1 MILKNNLKMISSTHK
16 VWNDEVLM
24 ADSLKGRYFQQNGR
38 NGEPSHP
45 TTTVTLLTIIAP
57 SYSSRISS
65 SSSYIILVK
74 VSTVGTAL
82 NFRLQFGHRLTRKV
96 VFNINQVV

>member
-1 MILKNNLKMISSTHK
+1 MKNNLKMISSTHK

-24 ADSLKGRYFQQNGR
+24 AESLKGRYFQQNGR
-38 NGEPSHP
+38 NSEPSHP
-45 TTTVTLLTIIAP
+45 ATVTLLTIIAP

-65 SSSYIILVK
+65 SSSYIILEK

-82 NFRLQFGHRLTRKV
+82 NFRLRFGHRLIRKV
-96 VFNINQVV
+96 VFNINLK